1 MLKRTKLL
9 AASLLACTVCLA
21 SASARDLV
29 IVSNG
34 GTFQEAQSNAI
45 FKPFTAKTGI
55 KVVEDTW
62 DNGIGVIR
70 TKVEGGDSGWDIV
83 NAESEELE
91 IACQEGLILP
101 LDIDKLGGKDNYVPG
116 AVHKC
121 GIGAAIYN
129 HVLAYDKTRVSA
141 VPTWAD
147 FFDLKKYP
155 GKRALRASPKT
166 NLEFALIADGVPLAD
181 VYKVLS
187 TPEGV
192 DRAFAKLDTIKSS
205 LVFWTAGGQPM
216 QLLASGEVV
225 MTSSFNG
232 RVTNAINKEHKPF
245 GIVWDKS
252 LQTADS
258 WVILKTSPNVDKA
271 YELLKFAGEAEPQ
284 SHLPDVQPIGI
295 TSAKAVG
302 MIKPELL
309 ADLPTAPDNNK
320 DVLQI
325 NDAFWIDNIDT
336 LTARW
341 AEWSAQ

>member
-1 MLKRTKLL
+1 MQKKTTLL
-9 AASLLACTVCLA
+9 IASLLACTVFA
-21 SASARDLV
+21 AGASARDLV

-45 FKPFTAKTGI
+45 FKPFEKKTGI

-101 LDIDKLGGKDNYVPG
+101 LDIDKLGGKDNYVSG

-141 VPTWAD
+141 VPSWAD

-232 RVTNAINKEHKPF
+232 RVTNAINKDHKPF

-284 SHLPDVQPIGI
+284 SHLPEVQPIGI
-295 TSAKAVG
+295 TSAKAMTMV
-302 MIKPELL
+302 KPELL
-309 ADLPTAPDNNK
+309 ADLPTAPENAK

-325 NDAFWIDNIDT
+325 DDAFWIDNIDA